1 MEAVDKISV
10 GVSKEKAGQNTQE
23 AITENADGMKVSLGE
38 KICYGVGDIGANLV
52 WTTVASFLTIYCTD
66 VAGIAAGVVGT
77 LMLIAR
83 LFDGVSDLFMGIIID
98 KTNTRWGKARPWVLW
113 SAPPLVI
120 SLIMIFTVPDLG
132 ANGKAIYLLLV
143 YIFLAAVCFTASN
156 LSYNTMLSLVTTE
169 QHDRNV
175 MNTIRFEFTMIA
187 QLVINVITIP
197 LVHFLGNGQRGWT
210 CMSIVYAIVALGM
223 FITTFAG
230 TKERYKPIK
239 KETTAKKKTHPLKTI
254 KTLCRNKYFILITL
268 AFAVIYT
275 SLGLTGG
282 SRIYYAKY
290 VLGDEMLN
298 STMTMF
304 NYIPTILTIM
314 LIPVF
319 TKRFG
324 KIKALFVGFLF
335 YAAGLV
341 LEIAGPVNL
350 PMIYT
355 GLVLQGIGHAALY
368 SCLFAIVGDVVDYSE
383 WKDGIREEGITYS
396 VTSFGQKIG
405 TGLGTAAL
413 GWILAAGHYDGT
425 AAVQSASAIFAIKG
439 ANAASKSVS
448 APVNSFDQSAPSPSS
463 LKKSPT
469 GPNASL
475 IQSSSRFPAFH
486 TRSKAVPIPSMIL
499 PMPSRIHSLFSE
511 IQPLNVATSRSACG
525 NAASAIVVALPRIM
539 VVIWTTCALNS
550 DARFTVSGG
559 MIAPTSCASAL
570 SLAMPSAP
578 CRSSNTVSGESP

>member
-254 KTLCRNKYFILITL
+254 KILCRNKYFILITL

-368 SCLFAIVGDVVDYSE
+368 SCLFAIVGDVVDYS
-383 WKDGIREEGITYS
+383 DRSYHL
-396 VTSFGQKIG
+396 V
-405 TGLGTAAL
+405 
-413 GWILAAGHYDGT
+413 
-425 AAVQSASAIFAIKG
+425 
-439 ANAASKSVS
+439 
-448 APVNSFDQSAPSPSS
+448 
-463 LKKSPT
+463 
-469 GPNASL
+469 L
-475 IQSSSRFPAFH
+475 IH
-486 TRSKAVPIPSMIL
+486 
-499 PMPSRIHSLFSE
+499 
-511 IQPLNVATSRSACG
+511 G
-525 NAASAIVVALPRIM
+525 N
-539 VVIWTTCALNS
+539 
-550 DARFTVSGG
+550 
-559 MIAPTSCASAL
+559 
-570 SLAMPSAP
+570 
-578 CRSSNTVSGESP
+578 

>member
-254 KTLCRNKYFILITL
+254 KILCRNKYFILITL

-383 WKDGIREEGITYS
+383 WKE
-396 VTSFGQKIG
+396 
-405 TGLGTAAL
+405 
-413 GWILAAGHYDGT
+413 WH
-425 AAVQSASAIFAIKG
+425 
-439 ANAASKSVS
+439 
-448 APVNSFDQSAPSPSS
+448 P
-463 LKKSPT
+463 
-469 GPNASL
+469 
-475 IQSSSRFPAFH
+475 
-486 TRSKAVPIPSMIL
+486 
-499 PMPSRIHSLFSE
+499 
-511 IQPLNVATSRSACG
+511 
-525 NAASAIVVALPRIM
+525 
-539 VVIWTTCALNS
+539 
-550 DARFTVSGG
+550 
-559 MIAPTSCASAL
+559 
-570 SLAMPSAP
+570 
-578 CRSSNTVSGESP
+578 

>member
-254 KTLCRNKYFILITL
+254 KILCRNKYFILITL

-383 WKDGIREEGITYS
+383 WKDAS
-396 VTSFGQKIG
+396 VKK
-405 TGLGTAAL
+405 AL
-413 GWILAAGHYDGT
+413 L
-425 AAVQSASAIFAIKG
+425 
-439 ANAASKSVS
+439 
-448 APVNSFDQSAPSPSS
+448 
-463 LKKSPT
+463 
-469 GPNASL
+469 
-475 IQSSSRFPAFH
+475 
-486 TRSKAVPIPSMIL
+486 
-499 PMPSRIHSLFSE
+499 
-511 IQPLNVATSRSACG
+511 
-525 NAASAIVVALPRIM
+525 
-539 VVIWTTCALNS
+539 
-550 DARFTVSGG
+550 TV
-559 MIAPTSCASAL
+559 
-570 SLAMPSAP
+570 
-578 CRSSNTVSGESP
+578 

>member
-175 MNTIRFEFTMIA
+175 MNTIR
-187 QLVINVITIP
+187 L
-197 LVHFLGNGQRGWT
+197 
-210 CMSIVYAIVALGM
+210 ALGM

-290 VLGDEMLN
+290 VLGDVDPGI
-298 STMTMF
+298 
-304 NYIPTILTIM
+304 Y
-314 LIPVF
+314 
-319 TKRFG
+319 K
-324 KIKALFVGFLF
+324 KIRK
-335 YAAGLV
+335 
-341 LEIAGPVNL
+341 
-350 PMIYT
+350 
-355 GLVLQGIGHAALY
+355 
-368 SCLFAIVGDVVDYSE
+368 
-383 WKDGIREEGITYS
+383 
-396 VTSFGQKIG
+396 
-405 TGLGTAAL
+405 
-413 GWILAAGHYDGT
+413 
-425 AAVQSASAIFAIKG
+425 
-439 ANAASKSVS
+439 
-448 APVNSFDQSAPSPSS
+448 DQSTVCRILILRSR
-463 LKKSPT
+463 T
-469 GPNASL
+469 GA
-475 IQSSSRFPAFH
+475 
-486 TRSKAVPIPSMIL
+486 
-499 PMPSRIHSLFSE
+499 
-511 IQPLNVATSRSACG
+511 
-525 NAASAIVVALPRIM
+525 
-539 VVIWTTCALNS
+539 
-550 DARFTVSGG
+550 
-559 MIAPTSCASAL
+559 
-570 SLAMPSAP
+570 
-578 CRSSNTVSGESP
+578 

>member
-383 WKDGIREEGITYS
+383 WKDGIREE
-396 VTSFGQKIG
+396 
-405 TGLGTAAL
+405 
-413 GWILAAGHYDGT
+413 
-425 AAVQSASAIFAIKG
+425 
-439 ANAASKSVS
+439 
-448 APVNSFDQSAPSPSS
+448 
-463 LKKSPT
+463 
-469 GPNASL
+469 
-475 IQSSSRFPAFH
+475 
-486 TRSKAVPIPSMIL
+486 
-499 PMPSRIHSLFSE
+499 
-511 IQPLNVATSRSACG
+511 
-525 NAASAIVVALPRIM
+525 
-539 VVIWTTCALNS
+539 
-550 DARFTVSGG
+550 
-559 MIAPTSCASAL
+559 
-570 SLAMPSAP
+570 
-578 CRSSNTVSGESP
+578 

>member
-1 MEAVDKISV
+1 MPEQKKDTNQ
-10 GVSKEKAGQNTQE
+10 SKN
-23 AITENADGMKVSLGE
+23 
-38 KICYGVGDIGANLV
+38 
-52 WTTVASFLTIYCTD
+52 
-66 VAGIAAGVVGT
+66 
-77 LMLIAR
+77 
-83 LFDGVSDLFMGIIID
+83 
-98 KTNTRWGKARPWVLW
+98 
-113 SAPPLVI
+113 
-120 SLIMIFTVPDLG
+120 
-132 ANGKAIYLLLV
+132 
-143 YIFLAAVCFTASN
+143 
-156 LSYNTMLSLVTTE
+156 
-169 QHDRNV
+169 
-175 MNTIRFEFTMIA
+175 
-187 QLVINVITIP
+187 
-197 LVHFLGNGQRGWT
+197 
-210 CMSIVYAIVALGM
+210 
-223 FITTFAG
+223 
-230 TKERYKPIK
+230 
-239 KETTAKKKTHPLKTI
+239 ETTAKKKTHPLKTI

-383 WKDGIREEGITYS
+383 WKDGVREEGITYS

-439 ANAASKSVS
+439 LFLYLPLVITVIVLIIWYLFMGIDKIY
-448 APVNSFDQSAPSPSS
+448 
-463 LKKSPT
+463 PT
-469 GPNASL
+469 VRKEL
-475 IQSSSRFPAFH
+475 DER
-486 TRSKAVPIPSMIL
+486 REKA
-499 PMPSRIHSLFSE
+499 E
-511 IQPLNVATSRSACG
+511 
-525 NAASAIVVALPRIM
+525 
-539 VVIWTTCALNS
+539 
-550 DARFTVSGG
+550 
-559 MIAPTSCASAL
+559 
-570 SLAMPSAP
+570 
-578 CRSSNTVSGESP
+578 

>member
-1 MEAVDKISV
+1 MDSDIVGSEQKRGGIKMEAVDKISV

-396 VTSFGQKIG
+396 VTSF
-405 TGLGTAAL
+405 
-413 GWILAAGHYDGT
+413 
-425 AAVQSASAIFAIKG
+425 
-439 ANAASKSVS
+439 
-448 APVNSFDQSAPSPSS
+448 
-463 LKKSPT
+463 
-469 GPNASL
+469 
-475 IQSSSRFPAFH
+475 
-486 TRSKAVPIPSMIL
+486 
-499 PMPSRIHSLFSE
+499 
-511 IQPLNVATSRSACG
+511 
-525 NAASAIVVALPRIM
+525 
-539 VVIWTTCALNS
+539 
-550 DARFTVSGG
+550 
-559 MIAPTSCASAL
+559 
-570 SLAMPSAP
+570 
-578 CRSSNTVSGESP
+578 

>member
-1 MEAVDKISV
+1 MEATQKMPHAMKKSIKSA
-10 GVSKEKAGQNTQE
+10 SEKPVQSTGE
-23 AITENADGMKVSLGE
+23 KVSVRE
-38 KICYGVGDIGANLV
+38 KVCYGVGDIGANLV

-83 LFDGVSDLFMGIIID
+83 LFDGVSDLFMGVIID

-120 SLIMIFTVPDLG
+120 SLIMIFTVPDIS

-175 MNTIRFEFTMIA
+175 MNTFRFEFTMIA

-197 LVHFLGNGQRGWT
+197 LVHFLGNGQKGWT
-210 CMSIVYAIVALGM
+210 CMSIIYAIVALAM
-223 FITTFAG
+223 FIITFAG

-239 KETTAKKKTHPLKTI
+239 QEKKKKTHPLKTI
-254 KTLCRNKYFILITL
+254 KILCKNKYFILITL

-290 VLGDEMLN
+290 VLGDEMIN
-298 STMTMF
+298 STMTTF

-324 KIKALFVGFLF
+324 KIKALFTGFLF
-335 YAAGLV
+335 YAAGLI

-350 PMIYT
+350 PMIYS

-383 WKDGIREEGITYS
+383 WKDGIREEGLTYS

-413 GWILAAGHYDGT
+413 GWILAAGNYDGT
-425 AAVQSASAIFAIKG
+425 LAVQPASAIFAIKG
-439 ANAASKSVS
+439 LFLYLPFVITIIVLIIWYLFMGMDKIYPTIRKELDERRKNMESK
-448 APVNSFDQSAPSPSS
+448 N
-463 LKKSPT
+463 
-469 GPNASL
+469 
-475 IQSSSRFPAFH
+475 
-486 TRSKAVPIPSMIL
+486 
-499 PMPSRIHSLFSE
+499 
-511 IQPLNVATSRSACG
+511 
-525 NAASAIVVALPRIM
+525 
-539 VVIWTTCALNS
+539 
-550 DARFTVSGG
+550 
-559 MIAPTSCASAL
+559 
-570 SLAMPSAP
+570 
-578 CRSSNTVSGESP
+578 

>member
-1 MEAVDKISV
+1 MDSDIVGSEQKRGGIKMEAVDKISV

-383 WKDGIREEGITYS
+383 WKDGIR
-396 VTSFGQKIG
+396 V
-405 TGLGTAAL
+405 
-413 GWILAAGHYDGT
+413 
-425 AAVQSASAIFAIKG
+425 
-439 ANAASKSVS
+439 
-448 APVNSFDQSAPSPSS
+448 
-463 LKKSPT
+463 
-469 GPNASL
+469 
-475 IQSSSRFPAFH
+475 
-486 TRSKAVPIPSMIL
+486 
-499 PMPSRIHSLFSE
+499 
-511 IQPLNVATSRSACG
+511 
-525 NAASAIVVALPRIM
+525 
-539 VVIWTTCALNS
+539 
-550 DARFTVSGG
+550 
-559 MIAPTSCASAL
+559 
-570 SLAMPSAP
+570 
-578 CRSSNTVSGESP
+578 

>member
-254 KTLCRNKYFILITL
+254 KILCRNKYFILITL

-396 VTSFGQKIG
+396 VTSLGQKIG
-405 TGLGTAAL
+405 TGLGTEAL

-439 ANAASKSVS
+439 LFLYLPLVITVIVLIIWYLFMGIDKIY
-448 APVNSFDQSAPSPSS
+448 
-463 LKKSPT
+463 PT
-469 GPNASL
+469 VRKEL
-475 IQSSSRFPAFH
+475 DER
-486 TRSKAVPIPSMIL
+486 REKA
-499 PMPSRIHSLFSE
+499 E
-511 IQPLNVATSRSACG
+511 
-525 NAASAIVVALPRIM
+525 
-539 VVIWTTCALNS
+539 
-550 DARFTVSGG
+550 
-559 MIAPTSCASAL
+559 
-570 SLAMPSAP
+570 
-578 CRSSNTVSGESP
+578 